1 MPEDAGIIRKTMG
14 KIFDIHFMIEII
26 PSILKGI
33 PYTIGIAVVSFV
45 IGIGIGLAGALFK
58 IYKVPVMNKITGIY
72 VSFIRGTPL
81 VVQILLIYY
90 AFPILIKLINYK
102 LGTHIDISWIP
113 AVIFMF
119 IAYSLNAGAY
129 LTESIRASIE
139 AIDKG
144 QLEAAQSVGMTMP
157 QAMIRIV
164 LPQAAKIGLP
174 VFANFFIGLL
184 KDTSL
189 AFTAAVPETMGQAK
203 IQAGRASRFFE
214 SYIDAALIYWAICI
228 ILERILA
235 IIEKKNK
242 EKS

>member
-1 MPEDAGIIRKTMG
+1 MG
-14 KIFDIHFMIEII
+14 KIFDFKFMLEII

-33 PYTIGIAVVSFV
+33 PYTMGIAVVSFV

-58 IYKVPVMNKITGIY
+58 IYKVPVMNKVTGIY

-90 AFPILIKLINYK
+90 AFPILIKFINYK
-102 LGTHIDISWIP
+102 FGTSIDISWIP

-129 LTESIRASIE
+129 LTESIRAAIQ

-144 QLEAAQSVGMTMP
+144 QMEAAQSVGMTMS
-157 QAMIRIV
+157 QAMIRII
-164 LPQAAKIGLP
+164 LPQAAKISLP

-189 AFTAAVPETMGQAK
+189 AFTAAVPEIMGQAK

-214 SYIDAALIYWAICI
+214 AYIDAALIYWIICI

-235 IIEKKNK
+235 VIEKRNK